1 MKVGIAQINSI
12 VGDFPRN
19 AKRIMQ
25 AYRACVD
32 AGADIV
38 VTPELSLVGYP
49 PRDLVT
55 KSRFVEKCLQAL
67 DYLADETGDVP
78 LIVGYVDFH
87 DFVQPGKPLRNAAA
101 FLQDGRVR
109 KKVWKTLLPSYDMFD
124 EHKYFEPS
132 SSSEP
137 FLHDGKRIGITI
149 GEDIWTEDFIKRPL
163 YERDPVAE
171 LVDKGVDVLIN
182 ISAAPF
188 HRGSPQKRANIFE
201 VVACGAKCPVVCC
214 NAVGMNEQL
223 VFDGNSLVVDAKGN
237 GVANL
242 PGFTSC
248 FKVVD
253 IEEQGSNPPVARS
266 VEVEDVYK
274 ALLLG
279 IRDYSEKAGFP
290 QVTLS
295 LNGDIDSA
303 LVACLAVEALGKKNV
318 NALIM
323 PDETQSEAALIRAVD
338 IAERLGIEHK
348 NISVDVVKQSAD
360 LVVGEIMPDL
370 DHPLVEVGMVSRI
383 RGMLLMAY
391 ARNNGYLVLSS
402 ANKSDLAIGH
412 HVLGGDDS
420 LGLAVLSDVPKVIVH
435 KIARFVNQKAELISV
450 EQLDSEE
457 EKSKKM
463 HHYGRELSPP
473 YVILDLI
480 LELYVDYQLS
490 CDEII
495 SGHGYDENTVRW
507 VQRKVDLN
515 EWKRQQAAPGIRVTS
530 KAFGMCRRMPVVQG
544 FVD

>member
-1 MKVGIAQINSI
+1 MKIGIAQINSS

-32 AGADIV
+32 AGAEIV

-55 KSRFVEKCLQAL
+55 KSRFVEAL

-78 LIVGYVDFH
+78 LIVGYVDYH

-101 FLQDGRVR
+101 FLHDGRVR

-124 EHKYFEPS
+124 EHKYFEPAS
-132 SSSEP
+132 SCEP
-137 FLHDGKRIGITI
+137 FVFKGKRIGLTI
-149 GEDIWTEDFIKRPL
+149 GEDVWTDDYIKRPL
-163 YERDPVAE
+163 YQRDPVAE
-171 LVDKGVDVLIN
+171 LVEKGVDLLIN
-182 ISAAPF
+182 INAAPF
-188 HRGSPQKRANIFE
+188 HRGSPQKRANTFE
-201 VVACGAKCPVVCC
+201 VVACGAKCPIVCC

-223 VFDGNSLVVDAKGN
+223 VFDGNSLVVDAEGN

-242 PGFTSC
+242 PGFKAC
-248 FKVVD
+248 FKVID
-253 IEEQGSNPPVARS
+253 FEAHGLQPPVARS

-290 QVTLS
+290 FVTLS
-295 LNGDIDSA
+295 LNGDVESA
-303 LVACLAVEALGKKNV
+303 LVACLAVEALGVDRV

-323 PDETQSEAALIRAVD
+323 PDESQTEGAVTRAVEV
-338 IAERLGIEHK
+338 AERLGIEHK

-370 DHPLVEVGMVSRI
+370 DHPLVGVGMASRI
-383 RGMLLMAY
+383 RAMLLMAY

-412 HVLGGDDS
+412 QVLGGDAS

-435 KIARFVNQKAELISV
+435 KLARFVNLKTELISP
-450 EQLDSEE
+450 ELLNREE

-463 HHYGRELSPP
+463 HKYGRELSPP

-490 CDEII
+490 CDDII
-495 SGHGYDENTVRW
+495 TGHGYDENTVRW

>member
-1 MKVGIAQINSI
+1 MKIGIAQINST

-87 DFVQPGKPLRNAAA
+87 DFIHPGKPTRNAAA
-101 FLQDGRVR
+101 FLHQGRVK

-124 EHKYFEPS
+124 ENKHFEPS
-132 SSSEP
+132 ESCKA
-137 FLHDGKRIGITI
+137 FLFNGKRIGITI
-149 GEDIWTEDFIKRPL
+149 GEDIWTDDFIRRPL
-163 YERDPVAE
+163 YLRDPVSE
-171 LVDKGVDVLIN
+171 LVEDGVDLIIN

-223 VFDGNSLVVDAKGN
+223 VFDGNSLVVDAEGN
-237 GVANL
+237 ELATL
-242 PGFTSC
+242 PGFQSC

-253 IEEQGSNPPVARS
+253 LERHGTRAPLARS
-266 VEVEDVYK
+266 VEVEDVYN
-274 ALLLG
+274 ALVLG
-279 IRDYSEKAGFP
+279 IKDYADKAGFTN
-290 QVTLS
+290 VTLS
-295 LNGDIDSA
+295 LGGDVESA
-303 LVACLAVEALGKKNV
+303 LVASLAVTALGKERV

-323 PDETQSEAALIRAVD
+323 PDESQPIEALLRAVTVAD
-338 IAERLGIEHK
+338 RLGIEYK

-360 LVVGEIMPDL
+360 IVVGEIIPEM
-370 DHPLVEVGMVSRI
+370 DHPLVGAGMASRI
-383 RGMLLMAY
+383 RAMLLMAY
-391 ARNNGYLVLSS
+391 ARNNDYLVLSC
-402 ANKSDLAIGH
+402 ANKSDLSVGH
-412 HVLGGDDS
+412 LVLGGEAS
-420 LGLAVLSDVPKVIVH
+420 QGLAVLSDVPKIIVH
-435 KIARFVNQKAELISV
+435 KLARHVNKKTEIISKSAI
-450 EQLDSEE
+450 DSAI
-457 EKSKKM
+457 EKSKKK
-463 HHYGRELSPP
+463 HKYGRELVPP
-473 YVILDLI
+473 YVLLDLI

-490 CDEII
+490 CSEII
-495 SGHGYDENTVRW
+495 EGHGYDENTVRW

-515 EWKRQQAAPGIRVTS
+515 EWKRQQSAPGIRVTS
-530 KAFGMCRRMPVVQG
+530 KAFGMCRRMPTVQG
-544 FVD
+544 FID